1 MAIGLKLDIEFSGPD
16 GQRAT
21 FGDLKR
27 FVARAEAGACTDE
40 DELHLETDE
49 NDEITGFSL
58 YLNPNS

>member
-1 MAIGLKLDIEFSGPD
+1 MAIGLKLDIEFSGPE

-27 FVARAEAGACTDE
+27 FVRRAEAGGCADDE
-40 DELHLETDE
+40 ELRIEMNE

-58 YLNPNS
+58 YLNPDS